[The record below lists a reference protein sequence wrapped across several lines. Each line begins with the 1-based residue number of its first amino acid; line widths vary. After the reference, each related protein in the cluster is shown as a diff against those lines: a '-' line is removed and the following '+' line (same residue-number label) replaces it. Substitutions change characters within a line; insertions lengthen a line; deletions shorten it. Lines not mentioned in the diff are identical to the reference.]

1 MLPRKRVGTGAGT
14 GAGKRTKEMK
24 APPIPLVLNGWRFLA
39 WPAFDE
45 RWVALLRA
53 VAAQRKASA
62 QSASRQNDNHRDIPA
77 SPEAILLA
85 ALVAVLRDR
94 IARDPNAPNYRLR
107 DNLGAWRRV
116 KFLGRLRLF
125 YRFSSAEHIVVLTW
139 LNDEHTLRKE
149 GASTDPYVVFSGML
163 SRGDVP
169 ADWEALVAGAK
180 RMSAPLPDVKR

>member
-1 MLPRKRVGTGAGT
+1 MER
-14 GAGKRTKEMK
+14 K
-24 APPIPLVLNGWRFLA
+24 APPPPLVLNGWKFLA

-53 VAAQRKASA
+53 VSAQRTANLRHPPS
-62 QSASRQNDNHRDIPA
+62 
-77 SPEAILLA
+77 SPEATLLA

-94 IARDPNAPNYRLR
+94 IARDPNAPGYRLR
-107 DNLGAWRRV
+107 DNLAAWRRV

-125 YRFSSAEHIVVLTW
+125 YRFSSAEHIIVLTW
-139 LNDEHTLRKE
+139 LNDENTLRKQ

-163 SRGDVP
+163 SRGYVP

-180 RMSAPLPDVKR
+180 RMSAPLPDVNR

>member
-1 MLPRKRVGTGAGT
+1 MWTAFIDRSMLPRRGAGT
-14 GAGKRTKEMK
+14 GAGKRAVETNE
-24 APPIPLVLNGWRFLA
+24 PLIPLVLNGWEFLA

-53 VAAQRKASA
+53 VGAQRKANP
-62 QSASRQNDNHRDIPA
+62 QHPPP
-77 SPEAILLA
+77 SPEATVLA

-107 DNLGAWRRV
+107 DNLAAWRRV

-139 LNDEHTLRKE
+139 VNDENTLRKQ

-169 ADWEALVAGAK
+169 ADWEALVGG
-180 RMSAPLPDVKR
+180 